1 MAQPP
6 SRPLSPHMG
15 IYKWGPAMAVSILHR
30 ATGTALA
37 TAGMIGLVWWVLAAA
52 SGKESY
58 DQFVDWASWWPGKVV
73 MIGLSWAFFQHM
85 CSGLRH
91 FVLDV
96 GAGYELKANK
106 LGAILVVLAAATMTA
121 TLWAYLLLVKG

>member
-6 SRPLSPHMG
+6 SRPLSPHLG

-30 ATGTALA
+30 ATGIALA
-37 TAGMIGLVWWVLAAA
+37 TAGMIGLAWWLLATATDQA
-52 SGKESY
+52 SY
-58 DQFVDWASWWPGKVV
+58 DLFTSWASWWPGKVI
-73 MIGLSWAFFQHM
+73 MIGLSWAFFQHL

-91 FVLDV
+91 FVLDI

-106 LGAILVVLAAATMTA
+106 TGSILVFASAIVLTAA
-121 TLWAYLLLVKG
+121 LWGYLLYLKG